1 MGRHNDW
8 ARGGRGEGLGD
19 GEVGRQGPSSQGI
32 LGRFYSEFSGK
43 LVSVPKS
50 TTGDQYVFEKKTGG
64 EGKRNRERENAL
76 IYQMVQLTYTPN
88 LGQNSYPFLF

>member
-19 GEVGRQGPSSQGI
+19 REVGRQGPSSQGI

-50 TTGDQYVFEKKTGG
+50 TTGDQYVFEKKRGGGG
-64 EGKRNRERENAL
+64 EETERER
-76 IYQMVQLTYTPN
+76 TH
-88 LGQNSYPFLF
+88 